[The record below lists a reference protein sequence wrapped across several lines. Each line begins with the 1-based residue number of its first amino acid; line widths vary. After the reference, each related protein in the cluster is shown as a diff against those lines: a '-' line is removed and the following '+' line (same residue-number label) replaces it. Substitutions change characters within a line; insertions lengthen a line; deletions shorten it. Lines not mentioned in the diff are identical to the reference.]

1 MEANFRGL
9 SGGFVMQDEV
19 LLKNCRHCE
28 VWKDVEG
35 EWMCS
40 VDCGTGESEW
50 VGNGRVSR
58 RMR

>member
-9 SGGFVMQDEV
+9 SGEYVMQDEV

-35 EWMCS
+35 GDEWRC
-40 VDCGTGESEW
+40 
-50 VGNGRVSR
+50 
-58 RMR
+58 